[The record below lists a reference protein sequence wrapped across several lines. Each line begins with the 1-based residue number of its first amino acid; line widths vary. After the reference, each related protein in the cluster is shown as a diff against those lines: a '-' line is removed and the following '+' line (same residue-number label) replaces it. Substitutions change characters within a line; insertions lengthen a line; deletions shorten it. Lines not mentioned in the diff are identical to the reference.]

1 MKIIK
6 LDSRIIRYLLIG
18 LYNTIVGYFL
28 FWLVNYVLANVV
40 HYLVILCVS
49 FMLSLTHAYIG
60 QRYIVFRSTEH
71 WWKEYFRFFSVNL
84 SGLIINAFLLAL
96 FVESG
101 IDLMVSQA
109 ISMLIVAI
117 ISYYGHRYFSF
128 KAS

>member
-1 MKIIK
+1 VKFVK
-6 LDSRIIRYLLIG
+6 LNSRIVRYLLIG
-18 LYNTIVGYFL
+18 LYNTVIGYFI
-28 FWLVNYVLANVV
+28 FWLVNYILANIV

-60 QRYIVFRSTEH
+60 QRYIVFRSTAS
-71 WWKEYFRFFSVNL
+71 WWKEYFRFLSVNI
-84 SGLIINAFLLAL
+84 SGLIINAFLLVL

-101 IDLMVSQA
+101 VGLMVSQA
-109 ISMLIVAI
+109 ISMLIVTI

>member
-1 MKIIK
+1 MKFVK
-6 LDSRIIRYLLIG
+6 LNSRIVRYLLIG
-18 LYNTIVGYFL
+18 LYNTVIGYFI
-28 FWLVNYVLANVV
+28 FWLVNYILANIV

-60 QRYIVFRSTEH
+60 QRYIVFRSTAS
-71 WWKEYFRFFSVNL
+71 WWKEYFRFLSVNI
-84 SGLIINAFLLAL
+84 SGLIINAFLLVL

-101 IDLMVSQA
+101 VGLMVSQA
-109 ISMLIVAI
+109 ISMLIVTI